1 MLNRSSL
8 SRIIYFS
15 RCAIDREGPARADE
29 LDKLVRASRRQNEFA
44 LITSIL
50 LLERNWFAH
59 MLEGDRDALN
69 GTFRRIASDN
79 RHKEVRII
87 EWREIPRRELLPSLE
102 LLERNLITQ
111 DVLDRFAL
119 DEAFTRG
126 TPKPAVV
133 HDAFI
138 ALQQNLL
145 AKRGIEAL
153 T

>member
-15 RCAIDREGPARADE
+15 RCVLEREDGKRADE
-29 LDKLVRASRRQNEFA
+29 LDRLVRGGRRQNEFA

-50 LLERNWFAH
+50 VLDKNWFAH

-69 GTFRRIASDN
+69 GTFRKIAADQ
-79 RHKEVRII
+79 RHKDVRII
-87 EWREIPRRELLPSLE
+87 EWREISRRELLPSLE
-102 LLERNLITQ
+102 LTERNLSTQ
-111 DVLDRFAL
+111 DVLDKFAL
-119 DEAFTRG
+119 DEAFARG
-126 TPKPAVV
+126 TPKPSLV
-133 HDAFI
+133 HEAI
-138 ALQQNLL
+138 LALQQNLL

>member
-8 SRIIYFS
+8 SRISYFS
-15 RCAIDREGPARADE
+15 RCTLDRDQAKRAE
-29 LDKLVRASRRQNEFA
+29 QLDRLVRSSRRQNEFG

-50 LLERNWFAH
+50 VLDRGWFGH

-69 GTFRRIASDN
+69 TTFKRIASDN

-102 LLERNLITQ
+102 LLERNLMTQ
-111 DVLDRFAL
+111 DVLEKYAL
-119 DEAFTRG
+119 DEAFARG
-126 TPKPAVV
+126 TPKPMQV
-133 HDAFI
+133 HECML
-138 ALQQNLL
+138 ALQQCLL

>member
-15 RCAIDREGPARADE
+15 RCT
-29 LDKLVRASRRQNEFA
+29 LDKESVTRTEQLDRLVRSSRRQNEFA

-50 LLERNWFAH
+50 VLDRGWFGH
-59 MLEGDRDALN
+59 MMEGDRDALN
-69 GTFRRIASDN
+69 STFKRISTDS

-102 LLERNLITQ
+102 LLERNLISQ
-111 DVLDRFAL
+111 DVLDKFAL
-119 DEAFTRG
+119 DEAFSRG
-126 TPKPAVV
+126 TPKPTLV
-133 HDAFI
+133 HDCML

>member
-15 RCAIDREGPARADE
+15 RCALDREARARDDQ

-50 LLERNWFAH
+50 VLEKSWFCH

-69 GTFRRIASDN
+69 STFRRIAADN
-79 RHKEVRII
+79 RHKEVRIV

-102 LLERNLITQ
+102 LLDRNLITQ
-111 DVLDRFAL
+111 DILDKFSL
-119 DEAFTRG
+119 DETFARG
-126 TPKPAVV
+126 TPKPSHV
-133 HDAFI
+133 HACI
-138 ALQQNLL
+138 LALQQNLL